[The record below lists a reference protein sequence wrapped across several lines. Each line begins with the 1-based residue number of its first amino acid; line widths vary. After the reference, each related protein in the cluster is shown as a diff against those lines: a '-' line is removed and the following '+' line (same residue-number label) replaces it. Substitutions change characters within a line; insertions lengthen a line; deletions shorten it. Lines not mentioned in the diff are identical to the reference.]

1 MKKTMSKFDKQIRH
15 LISYYHKNF
24 DAFGNKTKK
33 TRGKKHAR

>member
-1 MKKTMSKFDKQIRH
+1 MTKKHTKFEKQIRH

-33 TRGKKHAR
+33 REVKKHAR